1 MNVTQKILA
10 VLLCLLLPTLLGAN
24 QLKHHPSPYLAL
36 HGDDPVDWHP
46 WGAEALEKA
55 RREKKLI
62 FVSVGYFSCHW
73 CHVMQR
79 ESFSDPEIARVLNR
93 HYISIKVD
101 RELNPALDGRLMDFV
116 QATTG
121 RGGWP
126 MNVFLT
132 PEGYPVYGLTYAS
145 PARFMRIIEDL
156 RQRWTNARDELETA
170 AHDVDTILA
179 GQRETENSLLDDGR
193 TLDRWQAPLIDTL
206 MDAADTLKG
215 GFGDQAK
222 FPSVPQL
229 WALLEVGKGEDVEAF
244 LRLTLDTMATH
255 GLRDLIGGGF
265 FRYTVDPDWETPHYE
280 KMLYT
285 NALLAVLYLRAA
297 ERFDRPWYRD
307 VALDTLRFMAR
318 EMKAPGGAFIASL
331 SAVDESGAEGGYYLW
346 SQKQLRKVLSDE
358 EMDLVNVGWD
368 MNRYGNDDA
377 EVLPLQLVSDEA
389 LARQFDLTPE
399 TLRARMASIREKL
412 QQARA
417 RTRSL
422 PRDDKRLTA
431 WNGMALYALAEATA
445 ADDDDARKQARALR
459 DFIAVTLWRDGRLLR
474 AVDARGRGMGA
485 AGLADY
491 AWAAL
496 GLLRWSEVSKD
507 AAAGKLGRR
516 LVETAWRRFH
526 SDGGWRKTER
536 TLLPRPLVQ
545 RHLADGALPS
555 PEAILLRATRLS
567 LMMKPDDGLAKRLA
581 AVIATPTRSLDDNPY
596 WHASLIAVAS
606 AIRLQV
612 NSDGGG
618 KR

>member
-10 VLLCLLLPTLLGAN
+10 ALLCLLLPTLLEAN
-24 QLKHHPSPYLAL
+24 QLRHHPSPYLAL
-36 HGDDPVDWHP
+36 HGDDPVDWRP

-93 HYISIKVD
+93 HYVSIKVD

-156 RQRWTNARDELETA
+156 RQRWANSRDELETA

-193 TLDRWQAPLIDTL
+193 TLDRWQAPMIDTL
-206 MDAADTLKG
+206 MDVADTLKG

-229 WALLEVGKGEDVEAF
+229 WALLEVGKGEKVEEF

-318 EMKAPGGAFIASL
+318 EMEAPGGAFIASL
-331 SAVDESGAEGGYYLW
+331 SAVDAGGAEGGYYLW

-358 EMDLVNVGWD
+358 EMDLVNVGWA

-377 EVLPLQLVSDEA
+377 EVLPLQLMSDEA
-389 LARQFDLTPE
+389 LAREFDLTSE
-399 TLRARMASIREKL
+399 TLRARMATIREKL

-431 WNGMALYALAEATA
+431 WNGMALYALAEAA
-445 ADDDDARKQARALR
+445 AAGDGDARKRARALR
-459 DFIAVTLWRDGRLLR
+459 DFISGTLWRDGRLLR
-474 AVDARGRGMGA
+474 AVDARDRGMGA
-485 AGLADY
+485 GGLADH
-491 AWAAL
+491 AWVAL
-496 GLLRWSEVSKD
+496 GLLRWSEVGDD

-516 LVETAWRRFH
+516 LVEAAWKRFH
-526 SDGGWRKTER
+526 SNGGWRETER
-536 TLLPRPLVQ
+536 TLLPRPLIQ
-545 RHLADGALPS
+545 RHITDGALPS

-567 LMMKPDDGLAKRLA
+567 LTMKPDDGLAKRLA
-581 AVIATPTRSLDDNPY
+581 EVIATPTRSLDDNPY

-606 AIRLQV
+606 AIRPQV
-612 NSDGGG
+612 NSGDGG

>member
-1 MNVTQKILA
+1 MKMTQRFLA
-10 VLLCLLLPTLLGAN
+10 ALLCMLLPTLLSAN

-36 HGDDPVDWHP
+36 HGDDPVDWRP
-46 WGAEALEKA
+46 WGEEALEQA

-93 HYISIKVD
+93 HYVSIKVD
-101 RELNPALDGRLMDFV
+101 RELNPALDRRLMDFV

-156 RQRWTNARDELETA
+156 QQRWTKSRDELETA

-193 TLDRWQAPLIDTL
+193 TLDRWRAPLVDTL

-222 FPSVPQL
+222 FPSAPQL
-229 WALLEVGKGEDVEAF
+229 WALLEVGKGEKVDEF

-297 ERFDRPWYRD
+297 ERFDRPWYRE

-331 SAVDESGAEGGYYLW
+331 SAVDDSGAEGGYYLW

-358 EMDLVNVGWD
+358 EMDLVNVGWA
-368 MNRYGNDDA
+368 MNRYGNDEA
-377 EVLPLQLVSDEA
+377 EVLPLQVMSDAE

-399 TLRARMASIREKL
+399 ALRARMVTIREKL

-417 RTRSL
+417 STRRL

-431 WNGMALYALAEATA
+431 WNGMALFALAEAA
-445 ADDDDARKQARALR
+445 AAGDADARRQARALR
-459 DFIAVTLWRDGRLLR
+459 DFIAGTLWRDGRLLR
-474 AVDARGRGMGA
+474 AVDARGRAMGA
-485 AGLADY
+485 GGLADH

-496 GLLRWSEVSKD
+496 GLLRWSEVGDD
-507 AAAGKLGRR
+507 ATAGKLGKR
-516 LVETAWRRFH
+516 LVTAAWRRFH
-526 SDGGWRKTER
+526 GDRGWRETEQS
-536 TLLPRPLVQ
+536 LLPQPLVQ

-555 PEAILLRATRLS
+555 AEAILLRATRLS
-567 LMMKPDDGLAKRLA
+567 LTMTPDAGLAKRLA
-581 AVIATPTRSLDDNPY
+581 KVIATPTRSIDDNPY
-596 WHASLIAVAS
+596 WYASLIAAAAS
-606 AIRLQV
+606 IGPQV
-612 NSDGGG
+612 NSSGGG